1 MKGSVVKIWRERMSG
16 ERERE
21 RCAKVGEKISCLLR
35 LVPQTRERKGGSERE
50 REIKRGE
57 SWVEERGQ
65 GQLSSAILMRNLWM
79 LQLKNILARSPSN
92 TFNHSRK

>member
-50 REIKRGE
+50 RSR
-57 SWVEERGQ
+57 EERAGWRR
-65 GQLSSAILMRNLWM
+65 GGRDSSPLLSS
-79 LQLKNILARSPSN
+79 
-92 TFNHSRK
+92 

>member
-1 MKGSVVKIWRERMSG
+1 MSG